1 MLGKPWAMTRS
12 VLLLFII
19 LSASNALT
27 GCANNRV
34 GIHDPVLATRS
45 AQQSRIAG
53 LIKYDDEYERTL
65 TKMVETMHATKQAG
79 PDTVA
84 GANNQLALFYAL
96 DELAEIYA
104 FRTVNFEKAAA
115 LNTEA
120 ETLGARITCC
130 PKEDRGAWWHA
141 SRSDVNKQT
150 SGYFFPR
157 HRVLYAFVFNPK
169 FDSELLLTVAREDFT
184 NARSRIRERK
194 AFLAKVLGDASAG
207 LPIPEDPEMTESE
220 FKLWEKLLK
229 NGLPE
234 NKYAGSLRVLDRLW
248 LLKGQG
254 DDEQWWR
261 SVRDASQAALLEER
275 QESRPQPR
283 DSAPLHFRAGL
294 ANFHFNQLQEGVK
307 NFEEMLQA
315 IGEYEAHE
323 KSKLETV
330 RNAESLS
337 TWQMVTGVVWMP
349 VWFVADPF
357 GVMSKAVSGAIKSNR
372 DAATIQALFGNHLN
386 GLPSFLNEHERVAFH
401 SELGYAYE
409 RLNRKPEAIPQY
421 IAAIELI
428 ERERS
433 SLGSEGKRIEFLMDK
448 EIVYKRLV
456 PLLIEGGRLEDAW
469 QYMERARSRAFVDLL
484 AGSRLHLGNAADTD
498 RYQAVIQKQAEMEM
512 LVQEGRVP
520 REVVPQ
526 IHGTLRGI
534 KTVKDDAKPA
544 STAVKEDAK
553 AASTAEFDSLAAVQT
568 ATIADVQ
575 SVAGRDAAVLAYFVS
590 EEKTT
595 LMLLQDG
602 RLTAWAMPVG
612 RERLTQQI
620 QQFRG
625 LLESPGKQGAVGL
638 QEIHARGREL
648 YRDLMAPPA
657 GLLSKSVL
665 YILPHGPLHYL
676 PFSALYDGSG
686 YVMDR
691 VTLLTVPSATVLTYL
706 EKKPRA
712 RKGETV
718 VFANP
723 DLGDAQ
729 FDLPYADQ
737 EGTAIHARVP
747 ASVLLRRG
755 DATEIRA
762 RSRAL
767 DAKVL
772 HFAAHATFKQ
782 DRPLDSAV
790 MLAPGGGQ
798 DGALTAGEIFGLT
811 LPGSLVVLSA
821 CETGRGKLA
830 AGDELIGLT
839 RAFMYAGAPQLLATL
854 WQVDDR
860 ASSLLMDEFY
870 RELATRPPAD
880 ALRFAQTKVRATF
893 PHPFYWAAFTTYGL
907 YR

>member
-1 MLGKPWAMTRS
+1 MNGSPLAMMRS
-12 VLLLFII
+12 VLLPCII
-19 LSASNALT
+19 LVTSNALT

-34 GIHDPVLATRS
+34 GIHDPALATRS

-65 TKMVETMHATKQAG
+65 AKLIETMRATTQDRS
-79 PDTVA
+79 DTVSEA
-84 GANNQLALFYAL
+84 ANQLALFYAL

-104 FRTVNFEKAAA
+104 FRTVNFEKAAT

-120 ETLGARITCC
+120 ETLATRIACC
-130 PKEDRGAWWHA
+130 PKEDPGAWWHR
-141 SRSDVNKQT
+141 SRSDVNKHT

-169 FDSELLLTVAREDFT
+169 FDVELLQTVAREDFT
-184 NARSRIRERK
+184 STQIRIRERK
-194 AFLAKVLGDASAG
+194 VFLAKALGEAPPG

-220 FKLWEKLLK
+220 FKLWEKLLR

-234 NKYAGSLRVLDRLW
+234 NRYAGSLRVLDRLW
-248 LLKGQG
+248 LLKGQV

-261 SVRDASQAALLEER
+261 SVRDASEAALLEER
-275 QESRPQPR
+275 RESQPQPR

-294 ANFHFNQLQEGVK
+294 AHLHFNQLQEGVK
-307 NFEEMLQA
+307 NFEQMLQA
-315 IGEYEAHE
+315 ISEYEAHE
-323 KSKLETV
+323 KTKLETV

-349 VWFVADPF
+349 VWFVSDPY
-357 GVMSKAVSGAIKSNR
+357 GVTSKVVSGAIKSNR
-372 DAATIQALFGNHLN
+372 DAATMQALFGKHLN
-386 GLPSFLNEHERVAFH
+386 GLPAFLNEHERIAFH
-401 SELGYAYE
+401 SELGYGYE
-409 RLNRKPEAIPQY
+409 RLNRRSEAIPQY
-421 IAAIELI
+421 KSAIELI

-456 PLLIEGGRLEDAW
+456 PLLIESGQLEEAW

-484 AGSRLHLGNAADTD
+484 AGSRLHLGSASDTN
-498 RYQAVIQKQAEMEM
+498 RYQAAIQRQAEMEM
-512 LVQEGRVP
+512 LVQEGGVP
-520 REVVPQ
+520 REVVAE

-534 KTVKDDAKPA
+534 KTVKDETKIIAVAAKEE
-544 STAVKEDAK
+544 TKT
-553 AASTAEFDSLAAVQT
+553 ASTAEFDSLAAVQT
-568 ATIADVQ
+568 ATIAEVQ
-575 SVAGRDAAVLAYFVS
+575 SVAGRDAAVLAFFVS
-590 EEKTT
+590 EDKTT
-595 LMLLQDG
+595 MMLLQDG
-602 RLTAWAMPVG
+602 RLTAWVKPIG
-612 RERLTQQI
+612 REVLTRQI
-620 QQFRG
+620 QQFRS
-625 LLESPGKQGAVGL
+625 LLEGPGKQGATAL
-638 QEIHARGREL
+638 QEIHARGRDL

-657 GLLSKSVL
+657 GILNKSIL
-665 YILPHGPLHYL
+665 YVLPHGPLHYL
-676 PFSALYDGSG
+676 PFAALHDGTG
-686 YVMDR
+686 YMLDR
-691 VTLLTVPSATVLTYL
+691 ATLLTVPSATVLTYL

-712 RKGETV
+712 RQGATV

-729 FDLPYADQ
+729 FDLPFADQ
-737 EGTAIHARVP
+737 EGTAIHTRMP
-747 ASVLLRRG
+747 AAVLLRRG
-755 DATEIRA
+755 EATETQA

-790 MLAPGGGQ
+790 MLASGGGQ

-854 WQVDDR
+854 WQVDDK

-870 RELATRPPAD
+870 GELANRPPAD
-880 ALRFAQTKVRATF
+880 ALRIAQIKVRTTY

>member
-1 MLGKPWAMTRS
+1 MNGNPVAIMRS
-12 VLLLFII
+12 VLLFFVI
-19 LSASNALT
+19 LVAGDILT
-27 GCANNRV
+27 GCAGNRV
-34 GIHDPVLATRS
+34 GIHDPALASRS
-45 AQQSRIAG
+45 AHQSRIAE

-65 TKMVETMHATKQAG
+65 TRFIETMHAAKQDGA
-79 PDTVA
+79 DTA
-84 GANNQLALFYAL
+84 SGASNQLALFFAL

-104 FRTVNFEKAAA
+104 FRTVNFGKAAA

-120 ETLGARITCC
+120 DALGARITCC
-130 PKEDRGAWWHA
+130 PKEDRGAWWHT

-157 HRVLYAFVFNPK
+157 HRSLYTFVFNPK
-169 FDSELLLTVAREDFT
+169 FNPELLQTVAREDFHR
-184 NARSRIRERK
+184 AQSRISERK
-194 AFLAKVLGDASAG
+194 AFLAKVLGEGPAG
-207 LPIPEDPEMTESE
+207 VSSSEDPEMTERE
-220 FKLWEKLLK
+220 FKLWQSLLK

-248 LLKGQG
+248 LLKGQV

-261 SVRDASQAALLEER
+261 SVRDAAQAALGEER
-275 QESRPQPR
+275 RESQPQPR

-294 ANFHFNQLQEGVK
+294 AYLHFNQLQEGVR

-315 IGEYEAHE
+315 ISEYEAQE
-323 KSKLETV
+323 KTKLETA
-330 RNAESLS
+330 RKAESLS
-337 TWQMVTGVVWMP
+337 TWQVVTGIVWMP
-349 VWFVADPF
+349 VVFLSDPT
-357 GVMSKAVSGAIKSNR
+357 GAISRAVSGAIKSNR
-372 DAATIQALFGNHLN
+372 DAATIQALFGKQLN
-386 GLPSFLNEHERVAFH
+386 GLPAFLNEHERIAFH

-409 RLNRKPEAIPQY
+409 RLNRRPEAIPQY
-421 IAAIELI
+421 KAAIELI

-433 SLGSEGKRIEFLMDK
+433 SLGSEGKRIEFLLEK

-456 PLLIEGGRLEDAW
+456 PLLIEVGQLEEAW

-484 AGSRLHLGNAADTD
+484 AGNLRHLGNAADTN
-498 RYQAVIQKQAEMEM
+498 RYQAAIQKQAEIEM
-512 LVQEGRVP
+512 LVQEGNVP
-520 REVVPQ
+520 REVVTE

-534 KTVKDDAKPA
+534 KTVKDDTKATTT
-544 STAVKEDAK
+544 SVKEGTKTAT
-553 AASTAEFDSLAAVQT
+553 TAEFDSLAAVQT
-568 ATIADVQ
+568 ATIADIQ

-602 RLTAWAMPVG
+602 HLTAWVKPIG
-612 RERLTQQI
+612 REKLAQQV
-620 QQFRG
+620 QEFRG
-625 LLESPGKQGAVGL
+625 LLEGPSKQGAAAL
-638 QEIHARGREL
+638 QDIHARGREL
-648 YRDLMAPPA
+648 YRDLVAAPA
-657 GLLSKSVL
+657 GALSKSVL

-676 PFSALYDGSG
+676 PFAALHDGTG
-686 YVMDR
+686 YMLDR

-712 RKGETV
+712 RQGATV

-737 EGTAIHARVP
+737 EGTAIHTRVP

-755 DATEIRA
+755 DATETHA

-854 WQVDDR
+854 WQVDDK
-860 ASSLLMDEFY
+860 ASALLMDEFY
-870 RELATRPPAD
+870 RELATWPPAD
-880 ALRFAQTKVRATF
+880 ALRLAQTKVRATY

>member
-1 MLGKPWAMTRS
+1 MTPRWP
-12 VLLLFII
+12 
-19 LSASNALT
+19 A
-27 GCANNRV
+27 
-34 GIHDPVLATRS
+34 RS
-45 AQQSRIAG
+45 AHQSRIAS
-53 LIKYDDEYERTL
+53 LVKYDDEYERTL
-65 TKMVETMHATKQAG
+65 TKLVETLRAAKPGGSATAS
-79 PDTVA
+79 A
-84 GANNQLALFYAL
+84 ASNQLALFFAL

-104 FRTVNFEKAAA
+104 YRTVNFEKASA

-120 ETLGARITCC
+120 DTVGTRITCC

-150 SGYFFPR
+150 SGYFFPQ
-157 HRVLYAFVFNPK
+157 HRALYAFLFNPK
-169 FDSELLLTVAREDFT
+169 FNPELLLTVAREDFT
-184 NARSRIRERK
+184 NAQSRVRERK
-194 AFLAKVLGDASAG
+194 AFLAKVLGDAPAG
-207 LPIPEDPEMTESE
+207 LALPEDPEMTEGE
-220 FKLWEKLLK
+220 FKIWQSLLK

-234 NKYAGSLRVLDRLW
+234 NKYAGSLRILDRLW
-248 LLKGQG
+248 LLRGQV

-261 SVRDASQAALLEER
+261 SVRDASQVALLAER
-275 QESRPQPR
+275 QESQPQPR

-294 ANFHFNQLQEGVK
+294 ANLHFNQVQEGVK

-315 IGEYEAHE
+315 IGEYEANE
-323 KSKLETV
+323 KAKLETA

-337 TWQMVTGVVWMP
+337 AWQMIAAAVWMP
-349 VWFVADPF
+349 VEFVSDSTGMISRAIS
-357 GVMSKAVSGAIKSNR
+357 GVIKSNR
-372 DAATIQALFGNHLN
+372 DAATIQALFGKQLN
-386 GLPSFLNEHERVAFH
+386 GLPAFLNEHERIAFH

-421 IAAIELI
+421 KAAIELI

-433 SLGSEGKRIEFLMDK
+433 SLGSEGKRIEFLLDK

-456 PLLIEGGRLEDAW
+456 PLLIESGQLEDAW

-484 AGSRLHLGNAADTD
+484 AGSRLHLGSAADTD

-520 REVVPQ
+520 REMAPQ

-534 KTVKDDAKPA
+534 KTVKDDAIPTA
-544 STAVKEDAK
+544 TAVKEEAK
-553 AASTAEFDSLAAVQT
+553 PASTAEFDSLAAVQT

-590 EEKTT
+590 DEKTT
-595 LMLLQDG
+595 VMLLQDG
-602 RLTAWAMPVG
+602 RLTAWVTPVG
-612 RERLTQQI
+612 RERLTQQV

-625 LLESPGKQGAVGL
+625 LLESPGKQGTAAL

-648 YRDLMAPPA
+648 YRDLIASPA
-657 GLLSKSVL
+657 GVLNKSIL
-665 YILPHGPLHYL
+665 YVLPHGPLHYL
-676 PFSALYDGSG
+676 PFAALYDGSG

-691 VTLLTVPSATVLTYL
+691 MTLLTVPSATVLTYL
-706 EKKPRA
+706 EQKPRA

-723 DLGDAQ
+723 DLGNAQ

-755 DATEIRA
+755 DATETRA

-854 WQVDDR
+854 WQVDDQ

-870 RELATRPPAD
+870 RELATRPPAE
-880 ALRFAQTKVRATF
+880 ALRLAQTKVRTTF
-893 PHPFYWAAFTTYGL
+893 PHPFYWAAFATYGL

>member
-1 MLGKPWAMTRS
+1 VNNNPVAIMRS
-12 VLLLFII
+12 AFLFFVILVAGDVL
-19 LSASNALT
+19 A
-27 GCANNRV
+27 GCAGSRV
-34 GIHDPVLATRS
+34 GIHDPALATRS
-45 AQQSRIAG
+45 AHQSRIAD
-53 LIKYDDEYERTL
+53 LIKYDDEYQGIL
-65 TKMVETMHATKQAG
+65 TRLIETMRAAKQNNS
-79 PDTVA
+79 DTVSETS
-84 GANNQLALFYAL
+84 NQLALFFAL

-104 FRTVNFEKAAA
+104 FRTVNFGKAAA

-120 ETLGARITCC
+120 DALGTRITCC

-157 HRVLYAFVFNPK
+157 HRTLYAFVFNPK
-169 FDSELLLTVAREDFT
+169 FTTELLLTVAREDF
-184 NARSRIRERK
+184 ARAQSRIRERK
-194 AFLAKVLGDASAG
+194 AFLAKVLGEGSAS

-220 FKLWEKLLK
+220 FKLWQSLLK

-234 NKYAGSLRVLDRLW
+234 NKYAGSLRILDRLW
-248 LLKGQG
+248 LLRGQV

-261 SVRDASQAALLEER
+261 SVRDAAQAALLAER
-275 QESRPQPR
+275 NESQPQPR

-294 ANFHFNQLQEGVK
+294 AHLHFNQLQEGVR

-315 IGEYEAHE
+315 ISEYEAYE
-323 KSKLETV
+323 QTKLDTA

-337 TWQMVTGVVWMP
+337 TWQLMTGIVWMP
-349 VWFVADPF
+349 IAFVSDPT
-357 GVMSKAVSGAIKSNR
+357 GVISRAVSGAIKSNR
-372 DAATIQALFGNHLN
+372 DAATIQALFGKHLN
-386 GLPSFLNEHERVAFH
+386 GLPAFLNEHERIAFH

-409 RLNRKPEAIPQY
+409 RLNRRPEAIPQY
-421 IAAIELI
+421 RAAIELI

-433 SLGSEGKRIEFLMDK
+433 SLASEGKRIEFLLDK

-456 PLLIEGGRLEDAW
+456 PLLIESGQLEDAW

-484 AGSRLHLGNAADTD
+484 AGSRLHLGNAADTN
-498 RYQAVIQKQAEMEM
+498 RYQAAIQKQAEIEM

-520 REVVPQ
+520 REVVTE
-526 IHGTLRGI
+526 IHDTLRGI
-534 KTVKDDAKPA
+534 KTVKDDTKIT
-544 STAVKEDAK
+544 STAVKNDAK
-553 AASTAEFDSLAAVQT
+553 TATTAEFDSLAAVQT
-568 ATIADVQ
+568 ATIAAVQ
-575 SVAGRDAAVLAYFVS
+575 SVAGREAAILAFFVS

-602 RLTAWAMPVG
+602 RLTAWVKPVG
-612 RERLTQQI
+612 RERLTQQV
-620 QQFRG
+620 QQFRS
-625 LLESPGKQGAVGL
+625 LLEGPGKQGAAAL

-657 GLLSKSVL
+657 GLLNKPVL

-676 PFSALYDGSG
+676 PFAALYDGTG

-712 RKGETV
+712 RQGPTV

-723 DLGDAQ
+723 DLGDTR

-737 EGTAIHARVP
+737 EGTAIHMRVP
-747 ASVLLRRG
+747 SAILLRRN
-755 DATEIRA
+755 DATETQA
-762 RSRAL
+762 RRRAL

-854 WQVDDR
+854 WQVDDK

-870 RELATRPPAD
+870 RELVNRPPAD
-880 ALRFAQTKVRATF
+880 ALRLAQTNVRATY